1 MSGVLE
7 QAQSCAEQGNSYPFC
22 SPMSNDVWTNGST
35 HSFIWN
41 YNYPFY
47 VGYEKVNLYLYY
59 IIKFEYV
66 SVKNYT
72 DIDRSLGGVQVTV
85 DDSWFLSPLPD
96 GAPPENLTMAGFYL
110 PNGFSPYSE
119 ISSPISMF
127 PRPFNFTVTQFA
139 KPANGT
145 NNSNSTN
152 SNGNGNNSNG
162 SNNNNNNNSNA
173 GHYSSSLPGWAIAVI
188 VLAVIA
194 FICGVAALIWTML
207 LSRRNRRSNKLIPM
221 IGGSG
226 RAGSNHSSNH
236 PDSRGGVG
244 GGAMI
249 GGSSS
254 SHHDKKKYPHDNAS
268 INSQTKVNAYR
279 STDSVPMTT
288 TSAAENASS
297 IGTLTS
303 RHAYASPLSPTGG
316 YEMSSNNNNNKLSS
330 NDAVFL
336 SDTFRNTLGRT
347 AVNDWN
353 TTAAPPPPGMAEE
366 IIPEEEDEE
375 MKRRRLGEALLQ
387 RQLEEDGTSVK
398 HAGRFTRVRS
408 LADIPKSAVFEHPTK
423 Y

>member
-1 MSGVLE
+1 
-7 QAQSCAEQGNSYPFC
+7 
-22 SPMSNDVWTNGST
+22 
-35 HSFIWN
+35 
-41 YNYPFY
+41 
-47 VGYEKVNLYLYY
+47 
-59 IIKFEYV
+59 
-66 SVKNYT
+66 
-72 DIDRSLGGVQVTV
+72 
-85 DDSWFLSPLPD
+85 
-96 GAPPENLTMAGFYL
+96 MAGFYL

-139 KPANGT
+139 TPANGT
-145 NNSNSTN
+145 NNSNNSTN
-152 SNGNGNNSNG
+152 NNPNGNDNNNNGNNHNASN
-162 SNNNNNNNSNA
+162 
-173 GHYSSSLPGWAIAVI
+173 GHYSTSLPGWAIAVI

-221 IGGSG
+221 IGGNG

-236 PDSRGGVG
+236 PDGGIV
-244 GGAMI
+244 

-254 SHHDKKKYPHDNAS
+254 HDKKKYPHDNAS

-303 RHAYASPLSPTGG
+303 RHAYASPLSPTG
-316 YEMSSNNNNNKLSS
+316 YEMSSNNKLSS

-353 TTAAPPPPGMAEE
+353 TTATPPPPGMGEE